1 MVTPLSGVLY
11 VASPSPSANNST
23 ANFAASTA
31 SVSHHPWSTHGAVV
45 NGISFSPLS
54 LSSVP
59 WVSAPVAP
67 SPVLVDAQG
76 TGSPATALAT
86 RAVERAA
93 PSNGVS
99 SVATDGLSTS
109 SPSSGFNLG
118 NNSPPHFP
126 LATGFAAYVAA
137 APLGAEELTGAETR
151 KWRAVSESPL
161 GSAARQQ
168 PSPHHGN
175 SLAPQDPRIPSQEG
189 PAATLP
195 FAAHD
200 AGYTPGS
207 ANRKRAVDT
216 STTEGGAAS
225 FLSITTSNATAT
237 MASDVA
243 RPHSSTPGTHSSVG
257 AESPPTSIAA
267 RNNGEAKGEVN
278 CEEPVQTTNT
288 NAEDWLQMQLSSDGS
303 ALDQCN
309 SAILPLP
316 RLQLIDSKNR
326 NTLETPTC
334 PFDGGRDAGGTPVV
348 SVGSPTTHPNPI
360 ANDYISFRSDNSS
373 PLSSLAK
380 SSVGECEMDYRR
392 GSAAATAHEA
402 QLNTSCDTERVSSSR
417 VGRLTAQS
425 EALVSFATGTQS
437 SPSRQP
443 GTSAA
448 GAVMCKATAAHQLAS
463 TSAPDA
469 WAVPLSAN
477 MAPVQ
482 NSEPRSFTHQRSSGY
497 RTSGSNDEN
506 GKPGH
511 DAAATTHSPSDV
523 ATGTAA
529 RPLSPALSPCDK
541 KSGTPAVLTEWSIDS
556 LPTSACTRRV
566 PESKDDDKYVSGH
579 ATMLAP
585 TSVTS
590 SRLQFQS
597 AGSMNYDEASEVLM
611 EPCSINSP
619 LRKETSSS
627 MIVSGAREGGGA
639 GSANG
644 IESNLL
650 GTSQP
655 LSAQRRTCADA
666 MTSTPAANPATRLS
680 LSESGVQEKAGDLS
694 GFTSTRAS
702 SDGLPPTSTWT
713 TAASGNRPIPGG
725 AEQQPQ
731 RDSVVPNN
739 GVSSASRSLHRDTGQ
754 LSVDSGD
761 GNGLLNTPQGF
772 DRSLLVDSSTALAQ
786 QQPRYVVLDGVV
798 TENDD
803 MWGELTSSAP
813 APAAH
818 PPTKP
823 TVDALTR
830 HVTFASPATTLF
842 VEPPPSSWADREY
855 FSPDYARMEY
865 KDSEDGSPSEQQQQQ
880 QQQLADVPL
889 VNEEEDEVLRSVP
902 RFRFRHGSVRA
913 QALSPLPGVAVQLRA
928 PAWEAWSCGS
938 SGMRRKMS
946 AVDSNEVA
954 RTESCAT
961 HTQQQAE
968 PTELVPPQGSEETA
982 ETGSATAGKAQQ
994 VFFTKELLASRAA
1007 LMQSRRAGVQA
1018 AGSTNDATAA
1028 TASRLLPGP
1037 EASSVSLLR
1046 PPPAA
1051 TGSSGGDGGSALRI
1065 HLAPPSAAANTISLA
1080 LPGFAAPVTSTPTAT
1095 RHDNKVTQ
1103 ASSSPSPD
1111 QKDAFRDADGNDGFG
1126 EWVQPPRRAA
1136 SECPLPETV
1145 ASPNAPQVLTR
1156 ERCTQLLASLGR
1168 GSALVMQSAA
1178 SCEVDTV
1185 RVEDVLRNVF
1195 GDRAAVSDSLHGK
1208 PPPDASPEP
1217 ISADGASPDD
1227 PLAPA
1232 ESLSTMKRVLEALSF
1247 TSLTSRVPEVSPTS
1261 NDAVVPPILFDPHMG
1276 GQSFA
1281 ASAGI
1286 AYLAGASASTD
1297 RKGPVQAVG
1306 RTAPSASAEM
1316 AALQEV
1322 DVKDGEDASV
1332 LLTRER
1338 LFPLSAHGA
1347 SSLRRDAAM
1356 LSVASFLGSRRL
1368 PDALT
1373 AAQWTERDVLL
1384 AVLQEE
1390 CRMAQENSAAETESL
1405 QDVLKTVCS

>member
-1 MVTPLSGVLY
+1 MVTPLTGIPY

-45 NGISFSPLS
+45 NGISSSPLS

-86 RAVERAA
+86 RAVQRAA

-137 APLGAEELTGAETR
+137 EPLGAEELTGAATR

-195 FAAHD
+195 FAAD
-200 AGYTPGS
+200 GAGYTPGS
-207 ANRKRAVDT
+207 TNRKRAVDT
-216 STTEGGAAS
+216 STMEGGAAS

-237 MASDVA
+237 LASDVA
-243 RPHSSTPGTHSSVG
+243 RPHSSTPGTHSSAG

-288 NAEDWLQMQLSSDGS
+288 NAEDWLQVQLSSDGS

-316 RLQLIDSKNR
+316 RLQLDSKNR

-334 PFDGGRDAGGTPVV
+334 PVDGGKDAGGTSVV

-392 GSAAATAHEA
+392 GSAATTVHEA
-402 QLNTSCDTERVSSSR
+402 QLNTSCDAEHVSSPR

-425 EALVSFATGTQS
+425 EALVS
-437 SPSRQP
+437 
-443 GTSAA
+443 SAA
-448 GAVMCKATAAHQLAS
+448 VALMCNATAAHQLSS

-469 WAVPLSAN
+469 WAVPLPAN
-477 MAPVQ
+477 MAPEQ
-482 NSEPRSFTHQRSSGY
+482 NSEPCSFTHQRSSGY

-511 DAAATTHSPSDV
+511 DAAATTHSPSTV
-523 ATGTAA
+523 ATVTAA
-529 RPLSPALSPCDK
+529 RPLSPALSPWDK
-541 KSGTPAVLTEWSIDS
+541 KSGTPAVLTGWCVDS
-556 LPTSACTRRV
+556 LPTSACTCRV

-579 ATMLAP
+579 PTMPAP

-590 SRLQFQS
+590 SRLPFQS
-597 AGSMNYDEASEVLM
+597 AGSMNYDEASEILM

-619 LRKETSSS
+619 LHKEASSS
-627 MIVSGAREGGGA
+627 MIVSGTRERGGA

-644 IESNLL
+644 IESNLF

-655 LSAQRRTCADA
+655 LSAQRWTCADA
-666 MTSTPAANPATRLS
+666 TTSTPAANPATRLS

-694 GFTSTRAS
+694 GFSSTRAS

-713 TAASGNRPIPGG
+713 TAASGNRPIPGA

-731 RDSVVPNN
+731 RDSVVTDN
-739 GVSSASRSLHRDTGQ
+739 GVSSASRSLRRDTGQ

-772 DRSLLVDSSTALAQ
+772 DRSLLVDSSTALTQ
-786 QQPRYVVLDGVV
+786 QQPRYVVVDGVV
-798 TENDD
+798 AENDN
-803 MWGELTSSAP
+803 MWGDLTSSAP

-818 PPTKP
+818 PPAKP

-842 VEPPPSSWADREY
+842 VEPPPSSWADRAY
-855 FSPDYARMEY
+855 FSPDYTRMEY
-865 KDSEDGSPSEQQQQQ
+865 KDSEDGNPSE

-889 VNEEEDEVLRSVP
+889 VNEEDEVLRSVP

-913 QALSPLPGVAVQLRA
+913 QALSPLPGVTVQLRA

-946 AVDSNEVA
+946 AVDSDEVA

-968 PTELVPPQGSEETA
+968 PTDLVPPQGSEETA
-982 ETGSATAGKAQQ
+982 ETGSATAEKAQR
-994 VFFTKELLASRAA
+994 VFFTKELLATRAA

-1018 AGSTNDATAA
+1018 AGSTNDATVA

-1051 TGSSGGDGGSALRI
+1051 TGSSGGDGSSALHI

-1095 RHDNKVTQ
+1095 RHDKTVTQ

-1126 EWVQPPRRAA
+1126 EWVQPPRRAS

-1145 ASPNAPQVLTR
+1145 ASPNPPQVLTR

-1208 PPPDASPEP
+1208 PPPDAPPEP

-1247 TSLTSRVPEVSPTS
+1247 TSLTSRAPEVSPKS
-1261 NDAVVPPILFDPHMG
+1261 NDTVVPPILFDPHMG

-1297 RKGPVQAVG
+1297 RKGPVQAMG

-1347 SSLRRDAAM
+1347 SSLRRDTAM

-1373 AAQWTERDVLL
+1373 SAQWTERDVLL
-1384 AVLQEE
+1384 AVLLEE
-1390 CRMAQENSAAETESL
+1390 CRMAQENSAAETECL